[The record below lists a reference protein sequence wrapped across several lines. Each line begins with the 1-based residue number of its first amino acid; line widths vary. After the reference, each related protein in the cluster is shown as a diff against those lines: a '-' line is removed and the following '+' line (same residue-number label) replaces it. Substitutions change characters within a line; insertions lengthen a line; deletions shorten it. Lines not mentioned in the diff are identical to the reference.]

1 MHLIENFEFPQEF
14 EILTDEIKRNYGRDC
29 FDEDRSN

>member
-14 EILTDEIKRNYGRDC
+14 NISTNEIKINFNPYQWSRL
-29 FDEDRSN
+29 F